1 MESLFMR
8 PLPLFSD
15 MEKVLRFSNKN
26 TLTETFHGLE
36 RAGFFEI
43 RETL

>member
-1 MESLFMR
+1 MESLFMGA
-8 PLPLFSD
+8 LSVFSD
-15 MEKVLRFSNKN
+15 VEKVLRFSNKK